1 VNREPQS
8 RTCVVVVCFS
18 KKVIE
23 EIKEKKRKHQRQE
36 IDVKK
41 KGNAW
46 NKVIG
51 RYPSTYRIS
60 SSEPMFMSS
69 VTIPHF
75 PPLAPPSNCVSP
87 KNVRTFGCWQKIII
101 M

>member
-1 VNREPQS
+1 LFFQKGNR
-8 RTCVVVVCFS
+8 RN
-18 KKVIE
+18 KR
-23 EIKEKKRKHQRQE
+23 KKRKHQRQE

-41 KGNAW
+41 KENAW

-60 SSEPMFMSS
+60 SSEPIFMSS

-87 KNVRTFGCWQKIII
+87 KNVRTFGCWQKIRI